1 VAIAEIA
8 PVDIERGGAGGQTP
22 AMTIPSAAADAAVP
36 RDAVSPH
43 GARRAILLGGL
54 ITGALD
60 ITAAFLLAGSFGVG
74 PVRVLHGIA
83 EALIGPSSHQGG
95 AATAALGLLMH
106 FSIATFWTAVFYAIS
121 RRLPALVER
130 PFVFGPLYGAIV
142 FILMY
147 RVAIPLVVALNA
159 LYLAEYDK
167 GIPPLR
173 WRMLVI
179 HLVCVGLPIALSV
192 RRFGPPPGRSPA
204 S

>member
-1 VAIAEIA
+1 
-8 PVDIERGGAGGQTP
+8 
-22 AMTIPSAAADAAVP
+22 MTIPPSAADAAVP
-36 RDAVSPH
+36 HAAASPPT
-43 GARRAILLGGL
+43 ATRAILLGGL

-95 AATAALGLLMH
+95 APTAALGLLMH
-106 FSIATFWTAVFYAIS
+106 FSIATFWTAVFYALS
-121 RRLPALVER
+121 RRVPALVER
-130 PFVFGPLYGAIV
+130 PLVFGPLYGALV

-159 LYLAEYDK
+159 LYLTDYDK

-192 RRFGPPPGRSPA
+192 RRFGPAPRRSA
-204 S
+204 SS